1 MQLDEF
7 DIKLLRF
14 VQHNNRLTADEL
26 SDRVGLSPSACQRR
40 LAKLRRS
47 GVIERDIAVVSPI
60 AVGRQLTM
68 VVQVTLERERPDI
81 MDEFKR
87 SMIATPEVMQCYYVT
102 GDVDFI
108 LILTARDMPH
118 YEAFTK
124 QFFFANPDVR
134 RFHTMVVMDRV
145 KTSLSV
151 PIEIHP
157 PPHRPDKSG
166 QTRSKRGRK

>member
-26 SDRVGLSPSACQRR
+26 SGRVGLSPSACQRR

-68 VVQVTLERERPDI
+68 VVQVTLERTRA
-81 MDEFKR
+81 
-87 SMIATPEVMQCYYVT
+87 SCSS
-102 GDVDFI
+102 
-108 LILTARDMPH
+108 
-118 YEAFTK
+118 
-124 QFFFANPDVR
+124 ANGR
-134 RFHTMVVMDRV
+134 
-145 KTSLSV
+145 TSWMNSNA
-151 PIEIHP
+151 P
-157 PPHRPDKSG
+157 
-166 QTRSKRGRK
+166 